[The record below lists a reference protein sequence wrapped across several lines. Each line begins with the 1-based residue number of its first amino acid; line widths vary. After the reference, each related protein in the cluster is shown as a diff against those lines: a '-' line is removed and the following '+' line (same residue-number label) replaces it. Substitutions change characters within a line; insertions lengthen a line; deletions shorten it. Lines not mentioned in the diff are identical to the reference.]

1 MLTLEHLA
9 SPNLTSFTDQPLFGI
24 ALTVGIFLL
33 ATQMQQLLGNY
44 AILNPTLVTINY
56 VAFVLMICDVPYTSY
71 MKGAVF
77 IQLLLAVAVVLLA
90 VPLYR
95 QAAAIKASRSIIGV
109 SLLVGLPV
117 GVLSGVGIAW
127 FLGADATLLASIA
140 PRTITA
146 GVASTT
152 AGHIGGIPALTGI
165 LAVMTGVTGA
175 IIGPAI
181 LKALRIERPEAVGL
195 ALGISSHGIG
205 TAEAAKVSER
215 AGAFSSLSMILA
227 AIAGAVLLPLI
238 VRFL

>member
-1 MLTLEHLA
+1 MFEHLTF
-9 SPNLTSFTDQPLFGI
+9 PGCTGFTDQPLFGI

-33 ATQMQQLLGNY
+33 ATQMQQRLGNY
-44 AILNPTLVTINY
+44 AILNPTLVTINF
-56 VAFVLMICDVPYTSY
+56 VAFALMTCDVPYTSY

-77 IQLLLAVAVVLLA
+77 IHLLLAIAVVLLA

-95 QAAAIKASRSIIGV
+95 QAAAIKASRAIIGV

-127 FLGADATLLASIA
+127 LLGADATLLASIA

-152 AGHIGGIPALTGI
+152 AEHIGGIPALTGI
-165 LAVMTGVTGA
+165 LAVMTGITGA
-175 IIGPAI
+175 IIGPTI
-181 LKALRIERPEAVGL
+181 LQGLRIKNPEAVGL

-205 TAEAAKVSER
+205 TARAVQISER
-215 AGAFSSLSMILA
+215 AGAFSSVSMILVT
-227 AIAGAVLLPLI
+227 IAGAILLPLLM
-238 VRFL
+238 RFL

>member
-1 MLTLEHLA
+1 MLMLEHLTLPSFA
-9 SPNLTSFTDQPLFGI
+9 GFTDQPLFSI
-24 ALTVGIFLL
+24 AVTVCIFLL
-33 ATQMQQLLGNY
+33 ATQMQQRLGNY
-44 AILNPTLVTINY
+44 AILNPTLVTINF

-71 MKGAVF
+71 MKGAAF
-77 IQLLLAVAVVLLA
+77 IHFLLAVAVVLLA

-95 QAAAIKASRSIIGV
+95 QAASIRASRAIVGV

-127 FLGADATLLASIA
+127 LLGADATLLASIA

-152 AGHIGGIPALTGI
+152 AEHIGGIPALTGI
-165 LAVMTGVTGA
+165 LAVMTGITGA

-181 LKALRIERPEAVGL
+181 LKGLRIKSPEAVGL

-205 TAEAAKVSER
+205 TARAVQISER
-215 AGAFSSLSMILA
+215 AGAFSSLSMILVT
-227 AIAGAVLLPLI
+227 IAGAILLPAI
-238 VRFL
+238 IRFL